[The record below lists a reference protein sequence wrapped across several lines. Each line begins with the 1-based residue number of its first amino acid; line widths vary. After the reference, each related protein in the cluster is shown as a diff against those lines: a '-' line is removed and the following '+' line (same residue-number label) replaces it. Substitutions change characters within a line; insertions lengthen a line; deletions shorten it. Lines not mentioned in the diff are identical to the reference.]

1 MNIIYFPNFKQHG
14 QLKDNHDHLLEEIE
28 RYNQQLKQEQQ
39 RNISLKT
46 ELKNAS
52 QANREIL
59 ELRERVEDLT
69 REGEVLKDANQKLLN
84 SAFSLERERE
94 FRERE
99 RALKIQIAQLEATL
113 KSDLGEKGSILDKLT
128 VERGF

>member
-1 MNIIYFPNFKQHG
+1 M
-14 QLKDNHDHLLEEIE
+14 EEIE
-28 RYNQQLKQEQQ
+28 RCNQHLKQEQQ

-46 ELKNAS
+46 ELKNSS

-69 REGEVLKDANQKLLN
+69 RESEVLKDANQKLLN

-128 VERGF
+128 SERGKKNRIKLIRINI